1 MCVWCA
7 YTGKKAAAPILDK
20 MGKRIEGL
28 WSGYYTGMVTQ
39 EGNGLKME
47 KVAGCS
53 RFWDEKYSVSDFH
66 GTCGLWH
73 SRTNSGGNW
82 KFGHPFVGVHGLVA
96 TVSQGNSG
104 YFASRDQL
112 HLDMIRKYH
121 REGMQFT
128 TEDEPYGRKY
138 CVLEN
143 GKQIHVSDFVTQLTE
158 KEYIRTGNPLES
170 IRFALTQFQE
180 EASSIM
186 IFKDFPGRIFFATT
200 SQRIVIANYEDG
212 IALSITALAFGNN
225 TPRFT
230 EIPVN
235 SVGYVDSSTLYV
247 EKMSPQFDNTYDIIP
262 NGCAVAMRKYLEEH
276 GPSLLAHICDNAIVP
291 LFPQGLNAPKIRALS
306 TYRALETLYFNGKIE
321 IIPEEAQ
328 NPENKIIGRADKIKL
343 IG

>member
-7 YTGKKAAAPILDK
+7 YTGKKTAAPILDK

-73 SRTNSGGNW
+73 SRTNSGGIW
-82 KFGHPFVGVHGLVA
+82 KYG
-96 TVSQGNSG
+96 
-104 YFASRDQL
+104 
-112 HLDMIRKYH
+112 YH
-121 REGMQFT
+121 REGMRFT

-235 SVGYVDSSTLYV
+235 SVGYVDSTTLHV

-262 NGCAVAMRKYLEEH
+262 NGCAAAMRKYLEEH

-291 LFPQGLNAPKIRALS
+291 LFPEGLNALKIRALS

-321 IIPEEAQ
+321 IIPEESQ